1 MTVSERIEEL
11 KSFNVDRMSSEEMI
25 FLESDAQRLRS
36 AYETRAI
43 PAPEW
48 VVETIRTLN
57 LEIDRRKHDDLMK
70 RKKELLAANAADMSA
85 SERREARKAELERIE
100 RELAAAVAP
109 AGTTA

>member
-11 KSFNVDRMSSEEMI
+11 KTFNVDRMSSEEMI
-25 FLESDAQRLRS
+25 FLESDAQRLRG

-48 VVETIRTLN
+48 LTEQIRTLN

-85 SERREARKAELERIE
+85 SERRESRKAELDRIE
-100 RELAAAVAP
+100 RELAGTAAP